1 MEGVSK
7 KFFEFE
13 QQVFYSP
20 VRDINPKMIL
30 KIEGKSEQRTI
41 FKREDF
47 YLINGQYQPA
57 GERSFEKLILQMVQ
71 SIPR

>member
-1 MEGVSK
+1 MEGISK

-20 VRDINPKMIL
+20 VKDINPKMII
-30 KIEGKSEQRTI
+30 KIEGKFEQRAI

-47 YLINGQYQPA
+47 YLINGQYQPT
-57 GERSFEKLILQMVQ
+57 GDRSFEKLILQIVQ